1 MGRAL
6 GNWLEGSQLPRDTPP
21 GVRLGLPADGPGS
34 AVGAG
39 PRLAAFAVDAIIANL
54 LVGVPVLFGLRYSVN
69 ARGLAVYL
77 AFLLEEFIL
86 IAVNGQTIGMRM
98 LGVRVIRVRDH
109 RPAGWFWS
117 AVRTVLLALA
127 VPAFIW
133 DRDLRGTHDRAAGTV
148 VIRDPARATSG
159 HPASGRNGAERT
171 PGRGGADRPAPGQR
185 RPAQRKPGRPD
196 PAQPRPRRRPDP
208 GAQRPTHRPAE

>member
-6 GNWLEGSQLPRDTPP
+6 GNWLEGPQLPRDTPP

-39 PRLAAFAVDAIIANL
+39 PRLAAFAVDAVIANL
-54 LVGVPVLFGLRYSVN
+54 LAGVPVLLGLDYSVN

-77 AFLLEEFIL
+77 AFLLEEL
-86 IAVNGQTIGMRM
+86 VLVAVNGQTIGMRVI
-98 LGVRVIRVRDH
+98 GIRVVRVRDH

-127 VPAFIW
+127 IPAFIW

-148 VIRDPARATSG
+148 VVRGPARARAT
-159 HPASGRNGAERT
+159 ASG
-171 PGRGGADRPAPGQR
+171 
-185 RPAQRKPGRPD
+185 
-196 PAQPRPRRRPDP
+196 
-208 GAQRPTHRPAE
+208 